1 MLKMKNGSK
10 WNIIEKYH
18 IIFVVI
24 TKEEI
29 SSIIISILYYAVI
42 IYEISYR
49 FKSDFYIIIE

>member
-1 MLKMKNGSK
+1 MKNGRK

-49 FKSDFYIIIE
+49 FKSDFHIIIE